1 MKGMLESLLR
11 QVKGKGKQ
19 SDPTPERLQLQEEEM
34 VVVIEHHPRNREHQE
49 PQEEEIVTIREK
61 GQGKED
67 GTRDPQGEIGN
78 CEEKRMK
85 KTMTM
90 REWLTRTS

>member
-1 MKGMLESLLR
+1 
-11 QVKGKGKQ
+11 
-19 SDPTPERLQLQEEEM
+19 M
-34 VVVIEHHPRNREHQE
+34 VVVIDHHPHSREHQE
-49 PQEEEIVTIREK
+49 PQEEEIVRTIEK

-78 CEEKRMK
+78 REEKRMK
-85 KTMTM
+85 KTIMM